1 MPVMLI
7 VAILAVLGIVIG
19 LRFLRNVQPDDGEI
33 MEDLKELK
41 QAVAQFKGGLVPWTN
56 EISANE
62 ADQVMEKG
70 NARSG
75 TGVFLSTDGQPIFAY
90 AFRKYIGPGQN
101 SLMYI
106 LTSDHEL
113 VFRTTTKGT
122 EVTIDGQK
130 QGLIR
135 SNGTYYNLRNDEVA
149 KVQRF
154 GATGMN
160 KIFIGNVEVAKL
172 AMPDAIA
179 QIRALDITA
188 SQLDAKQQE
197 LVRTMAVYELVDNLS
212 QQA

>member
-1 MPVMLI
+1 MLI